1 MLPKLKHLSLELT
14 VKFLSIYFAIS
25 IRNYVM
31 HVLLGVNY
39 VSTNRVFIIQRN
51 ALSIT
56 CFSKFNEHTTQLF
69 HKMKITKFIDL
80 VPVENFIFINKYFFS

>member
-1 MLPKLKHLSLELT
+1 
-14 VKFLSIYFAIS
+14 
-25 IRNYVM
+25 M

-56 CFSKFNEHTTQLF
+56 CFSKFNEHTPQLF
-69 HKMKITKFIDL
+69 HEMKITKLIDL